1 MSVESKLQQCTTPF
15 RDYLLKDLS
24 QAEFARDF
32 LDAALQDFAKDG
44 NIEMLLLSMKDIA
57 DAQGGID
64 SLVSWTRLSP
74 KSLSY
79 LLYLYSEQHL
89 QLDKVLDIISKLK
102 NASTQ

>member
-1 MSVESKLQQCTTPF
+1 MSIESKLQKCTTPF

-44 NIEMLLLSMKDIA
+44 NLAMLLLSMKDIA

-79 LLYLYSEQHL
+79 LLYSEQPL
-89 QLDKVLDIISKLK
+89 QLDKVLDIISKLE
-102 NASTQ
+102 NSSTQ